1 MDRGVEMPKIN
12 QEEYEKIK
20 LLPDY
25 DWNWIARE
33 KTGKILSF
41 TNKPT
46 KTDEVWKDK
55 QTRLWFNHKDS
66 QLFQFIQCEDEEPY
80 EIAELIREYEIKELR
95 LAPSGTVIVDSFDES
110 EETEVKDIEELKSW
124 FEDDKLYVGE
134 YVKHK
139 INQLDE
145 SIVPK
150 QGELETKIQ
159 ELIESYKQEE
169 DAYSNPEN
177 GWISGFI
184 EDLKNLVE
192 KEPLYCALIKGHELI
207 DTGRVYWDYDKSDNS
222 VFISELYSLPDN
234 FITEMSKSE
243 WNELGINDSNADFVK
258 VDEELN

>member
-55 QTRLWFNHKDS
+55 QTRLWFNYKDS
-66 QLFQFIQCEDEEPY
+66 QLFQFIQWEDEEPY
-80 EIAELIREYEIKELR
+80 EISELIREYEIKELR
-95 LAPSGTVIVDSFDES
+95 LAPSGTVIVDSFDER

-124 FEDDKLYVGE
+124 FEDYEMYVGE

-145 SIVPK
+145 PEVTREQVVEWIENNEFYCHATAETVLENAVDN
-150 QGELETKIQ
+150 GE
-159 ELIESYKQEE
+159 
-169 DAYSNPEN
+169 
-177 GWISGFI
+177 
-184 EDLKNLVE
+184 
-192 KEPLYCALIKGHELI
+192 
-207 DTGRVYWDYDKSDNS
+207 
-222 VFISELYSLPDN
+222 
-234 FITEMSKSE
+234 
-243 WNELGINDSNADFVK
+243 
-258 VDEELN
+258 